1 MFNPFGWRLARLSP
15 AGPSERHPYHPG
27 WPEVTPTVLLPDSER
42 FPQGLRVRLRPV
54 VSSDKRAWRNQRI
67 RDEKFLRPVEPTAT
81 GSWKDAHSEASW
93 RSHFHYL
100 GSSARS
106 GLLVPM
112 VIEVNGSF
120 AGQLTLGNIQHGGIS
135 DCWIGYWVHSRYTG
149 AGVATAACG
158 LGVDHAFRRIGLHR
172 ITATYMPE
180 NPASGKVLMANG
192 FREEGF
198 LRRNLHINGAWRDHY
213 FVALTREDFSTTAI
227 DRLCAAGRVLGYVA
241 RNKSA

>member
-1 MFNPFGWRLARLSP
+1 MRWSASQKMSHRSVTRKSSTSSYCPSEAKPINHEMINPLARGFSRLGL
-15 AGPSERHPYHPG
+15 AGPSVRLPYHPG

-54 VSSDKRAWRNQRI
+54 VSSDKRAWLNQRI
-67 RDEKFLRPVEPTAT
+67 RDEKFLRPVEPTAA

-120 AGQLTLGNIQHGGIS
+120 AGQLTLGNIQHGGI
-135 DCWIGYWVHSRYTG
+135 
-149 AGVATAACG
+149 
-158 LGVDHAFRRIGLHR
+158 
-172 ITATYMPE
+172 
-180 NPASGKVLMANG
+180 
-192 FREEGF
+192 
-198 LRRNLHINGAWRDHY
+198 
-213 FVALTREDFSTTAI
+213 
-227 DRLCAAGRVLGYVA
+227 
-241 RNKSA
+241 